1 MIRVNRELVDF
12 VSELYRLKTV
22 DFISEQTVNPKTML
36 IEQGAKNR
44 FVYIIK
50 SGIAKCYL
58 SNEDGTDFIQEF
70 FGAGEI
76 FGEVE
81 MFDEDESFCSVEAI
95 TDSVVYKIETKNFL
109 TLLEENLEF
118 NRLIL
123 RALIAKIKYKAVRHA
138 FNQSNR
144 IETSLL
150 RLIEQLPELFKTI
163 PKQDIAGYLGISER
177 SLNRSVKNLRDK
189 NLRDKNLIK

>member
-12 VSELYRLKTV
+12 VSELYRLRSD
-22 DFISEQTVNPKTML
+22 DFITEQTLNPKTTV
-36 IEQGAKNR
+36 IEQGASNR

-70 FGAGEI
+70 FGAGAI

-81 MFDEDESFCSVEAI
+81 MFDDEESFCSVEAI
-95 TDSVVYKIETKNFL
+95 TDFVAYKIGAKNFF

-123 RALIAKIKYKAVRHA
+123 RSLITKIKDKAVRHA
-138 FNQSNR
+138 FNQSNP
-144 IETSLL
+144 IETNLL
-150 RLIEQLPELFKTI
+150 RLVEQFPELFKTI
-163 PKQDIAGYLGISER
+163 PKQDIAGYLGVSER
-177 SLNRSVKNLRDK
+177 SLNRSVKSLK
-189 NLRDKNLIK
+189 DKNLIE